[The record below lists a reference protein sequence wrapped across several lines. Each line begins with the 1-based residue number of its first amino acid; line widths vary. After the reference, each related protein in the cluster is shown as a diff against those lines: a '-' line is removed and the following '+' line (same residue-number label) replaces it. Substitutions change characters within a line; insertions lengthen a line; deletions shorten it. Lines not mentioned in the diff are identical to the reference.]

1 MKSMKLRKL
10 TFLLFEVN
18 AAIDSGDYNISFD
31 EMGGHTEKGDLIEF
45 LRDDLDMD
53 LSLFET
59 EMVKEIN
66 ERIMDISNVVDSQRK
81 FGVKNNGLCLAIAY
95 LVELLRGAS
104 NSLHRL
110 ISWL

>member
-31 EMGGHTEKGDLIEF
+31 EMGGHAEKGDLIEF
-45 LRDDLDMD
+45 LSDGLDMD
-53 LSLFET
+53 VSLFET

-66 ERIMDISNVVDSQRK
+66 ERIMDISDVADSQRK

-95 LVELLRGAS
+95 LVELIQQESRTVVD
-104 NSLHRL
+104 
-110 ISWL
+110 